1 MAISTIGEV
10 VRTHGTRAA
19 GRAGAAVGRRR
30 VDDLRRSSTS
40 GPSRWPPPWPAE
52 GVGSQD
58 RVAIYDKNCPEYFE
72 LQYGAAL
79 LNAVLTPVNWRL
91 AGREVAYIVND
102 AQTKVL
108 AVGQEFLPVL
118 DADRGRSHHRQED
131 RGDRR
136 RRRPARIVRG
146 LA

>member
-10 VRTHGTRAA
+10 VRTHGTRQPDVPVLLWGDGESMTYGQLYERAQQVAA
-19 GRAGAAVGRRR
+19 ALA
-30 VDDLRRSSTS
+30 
-40 GPSRWPPPWPAE
+40 AE

-91 AGREVAYIVND
+91 AATRGGLHRQRRAR
-102 AQTKVL
+102 
-108 AVGQEFLPVL
+108 P
-118 DADRGRSHHRQED
+118 RCWPSGRSSCRCWTPS
-131 RGDRR
+131 RAISPPSRR
-136 RRRPARIVRG
+136 SW
-146 LA
+146 